1 MNGNYLI
8 EEIQKDIR
16 DEAIA
21 KTVLNNII
29 SNITDSLQRGE
40 SVKLA
45 GFGTFKV
52 IERKAR
58 KGVNPRT
65 GEGISIPPKRVP
77 KFIPGKKL
85 KERIQ

>member
-8 EEIQKDIR
+8 DEIQKDIR
-16 DEAIA
+16 DETIA

-65 GEGISIPPKRVP
+65 GEGISIPAKRVP
-77 KFIPGKKL
+77 NFIPGKKL